1 MPIGGGTFTLQNKVL
16 PGVYM
21 NFVSASGGVSAGS
34 RGIASIPAELG
45 WGAEDT
51 IIRMDSGDF
60 NRQAVTVF
68 GYDATAPELLLIR
81 EAFKRAK
88 TLLVYRVDGGGSKAT
103 KEIAGRYGGLEN
115 LGEKLMKSENFEMAI
130 GEIVWLITLLANQS
144 ILVHNLKDKEHPKEL
159 LTEDVVELLT
169 TPLDLAGYKTAIT
182 EALYKGTKRNVESE
196 KDAKNAP
203 VG

>member
-1 MPIGGGTFTLQNKVL
+1 MDNERTAVITIGDEEYT
-16 PGVYM
+16 
-21 NFVSASGGVSAGS
+21 
-34 RGIASIPAELG
+34 
-45 WGAEDT
+45 
-51 IIRMDSGDF
+51 
-60 NRQAVTVF
+60 
-68 GYDATAPELLLIR
+68 LLL
-81 EAFKRAK
+81 
-88 TLLVYRVDGGGSKAT
+88 TTKAT

-144 ILVHNLKDKEHPKEL
+144 ILIHNLKNKDAPKEL

-196 KDAKNAP
+196 KASKNAP

>member
-1 MPIGGGTFTLQNKVL
+1 MDNERTAVINIGDEEYT
-16 PGVYM
+16 
-21 NFVSASGGVSAGS
+21 
-34 RGIASIPAELG
+34 
-45 WGAEDT
+45 
-51 IIRMDSGDF
+51 
-60 NRQAVTVF
+60 
-68 GYDATAPELLLIR
+68 LLL
-81 EAFKRAK
+81 
-88 TLLVYRVDGGGSKAT
+88 TTKAT

-144 ILVHNLKDKEHPKEL
+144 ILIHNLKNKDAPKEL

-196 KDAKNAP
+196 KGPKNAP

>member
-1 MPIGGGTFTLQNKVL
+1 MDNERTAVITIGDEEYT
-16 PGVYM
+16 
-21 NFVSASGGVSAGS
+21 
-34 RGIASIPAELG
+34 
-45 WGAEDT
+45 
-51 IIRMDSGDF
+51 
-60 NRQAVTVF
+60 
-68 GYDATAPELLLIR
+68 LLL
-81 EAFKRAK
+81 
-88 TLLVYRVDGGGSKAT
+88 TTKAT

-115 LGEKLMKSENFEMAI
+115 LGDKLMKSENFEMAI

-182 EALYKGTKRNVESE
+182 EALYKGTKRNIESE
-196 KDAKNAP
+196 MDSKNAQ

>member
-1 MPIGGGTFTLQNKVL
+1 MDNERTAVINIGDEEYT
-16 PGVYM
+16 
-21 NFVSASGGVSAGS
+21 
-34 RGIASIPAELG
+34 
-45 WGAEDT
+45 
-51 IIRMDSGDF
+51 
-60 NRQAVTVF
+60 
-68 GYDATAPELLLIR
+68 LLL
-81 EAFKRAK
+81 
-88 TLLVYRVDGGGSKAT
+88 TTKAT

-144 ILVHNLKDKEHPKEL
+144 ILIHNLQNKDAPKEL

-196 KDAKNAP
+196 KDSKNAQ